1 MVTAYVSLHTGS
13 PESQLD
19 QEVSYEGYSRLPVEF
34 SDDFGNVKLDVFFP
48 AVLKDSGQILTYI
61 AIGAHERG
69 QGEIF
74 LRVSTLPM
82 LLNAAPPE
90 HRSEQFWIDNGI
102 PAQNAA
108 EFVQTH
114 GSFCPHIVI
123 CNTDPVV
130 FPKDMNP
137 IARTARKLFDAGML
151 DATVLPPK
159 LYEAIN
165 DELQRVGVP
174 IIPVTR
180 TATATMT
187 ESISKMKSLRA
198 YGVE

>member
-1 MVTAYVSLHTGS
+1 MVTAYVSLHTGR
-13 PESQLD
+13 PDSQLD
-19 QEVSYEGYSRLPVEF
+19 QEVSYEGYARLPVEF

-48 AVLKDSGQILTYI
+48 AVLKDSGQTLTYI

-69 QGEIF
+69 QGGLF
-74 LRVSTLPM
+74 MRVPTLPM
-82 LLNAAPPE
+82 RLAAAPPE
-90 HRSEQFWIDNGI
+90 RRTEQFWIDNGI

-108 EFVQTH
+108 DYVQKH

-130 FPKDMNP
+130 LPPDLHP

-151 DATVLPPK
+151 DAAVLPPK
-159 LYEAIN
+159 LYEAVN
-165 DELQRVGVP
+165 DELQRAGVP
-174 IIPVTR
+174 VIPVTR